1 MKIKILIK
9 IVLLKTVCLR
19 FLRELRKPSLYLI
32 KPYCKNR
39 LSHKRSVLLLLLLQ
53 YKSMISMMISD
64 RTHRVLLRLF

>member
-32 KPYCKNR
+32 KPYFKNR
-39 LSHKRSVLLLLLLQ
+39 LSHKRSVLLLLQ

>member
-39 LSHKRSVLLLLLLQ
+39 FSHKRSVLLLLQ